1 MPNKPVE
8 LTLAD
13 NETKVSLRPITKHPD
28 DKECARLFYHVEQFA
43 NQTAIHLGEAS
54 KSDDVA
60 RITKLTELAA
70 EIRIVRDEKFAAF
83 LKVYLKPM
91 SETEVL
97 SKVVAQCGEDEMDFI
112 LATVRASTDWLA
124 RELDALV
131 YGSPVQTFETLTT
144 LLKKTPAGRE
154 YLLDYS
160 TRLSVELTPVSTP
173 SGTTPAGS

>member
-28 DKECARLFYHVEQFA
+28 DKELARLFYHVEQFA
-43 NQTAIHLGEAS
+43 NQVATHLNDAS
-54 KSDDVA
+54 KSDDVG

-70 EIRIVRDEKFAAF
+70 ELRVVRDDKFASF
-83 LKVYLKPM
+83 LKAYLKPM
-91 SETEVL
+91 SEADVL
-97 SKVVAQCGEDEMDFI
+97 SKVVSQCGEDEMDFI
-112 LATVRASTDWLA
+112 LATVRASTDWLE
-124 RELDALV
+124 RELNALT
-131 YGSPVQTFETLTT
+131 YGSPVQTYETLTS
-144 LLKKTPAGRE
+144 LLKRTPAGRE

-160 TRLSVELTPVSTP
+160 TRLTVELTPVSTP